1 VVIPTLNEAG
11 SLPWVLDALPAWVS
25 EVILV
30 DGLSTDGTEQ
40 VAREMRPEIVVVHQL
55 VPGKGAALRAGFAAT
70 TGEIV
75 VMIDADGS
83 TDPREMGRFVDALV
97 DGGDFVKGSRHINSG
112 GSADF
117 TRARSLGNRVFV
129 LLANL
134 LHGSRFTDLCY
145 GYCAFWRRHLDVL
158 ALTADGFEIEA
169 ELALNAVRGGLRV
182 CEVPSF
188 ELERREGSSKL
199 SAARDG
205 TRVLRTI
212 LSKRSRRSVTRPQ
225 TAAPIHLVPIQV
237 QGSDQS
243 TPVDSLL
250 VVGTHECGE
259 LRQQLAVA

>member
-1 VVIPTLNEAG
+1 MSINFASGDGERPSVSVVIPTLNEAG

-158 ALTADGFEIEA
+158 ALTATGSRSKPSSRSTRSGA
-169 ELALNAVRGGLRV
+169 ASGSARSPASSLNGVRA
-182 CEVPSF
+182 VPSSV
-188 ELERREGSSKL
+188 RRGTARACYARSLASAP
-199 SAARDG
+199 AAR
-205 TRVLRTI
+205 
-212 LSKRSRRSVTRPQ
+212 
-225 TAAPIHLVPIQV
+225 
-237 QGSDQS
+237 
-243 TPVDSLL
+243 
-250 VVGTHECGE
+250 
-259 LRQQLAVA
+259 